1 MPLNMHTVE
10 MVDGSNQ
17 QNQDRLVVALKTGIA
32 NAAGG
37 AAGAAVTT
45 AVTLSQE
52 LPTNYGV
59 FVTVDNTVSASVAIT
74 GKTANGFNVVLT
86 PNPATATL
94 AAGTFDVLV
103 VA

>member
-10 MVDGSNQ
+10 VADGSNQ

-37 AAGAAVTT
+37 GAGAAVTT

-52 LPTNYGV
+52 LPANYGV
-59 FVTVDNTVSASVAIT
+59 YVTVNNTVSASVAIT
-74 GKTANGFNVVLT
+74 GKTSTGFNVVLT

-94 AAGTFDVLV
+94 AVGTFDVLV